1 MANLQSYYRQL
12 QKDDMITSRCEEII
26 KLFLD
31 QQMTI
36 RLCAENM
43 CMSKSNVHKYIHTQI
58 KDRYPTE
65 YDQIRRKL
73 QWNSKNLCI
82 NRKYWK

>member
-12 QKDDMITSRCEEII
+12 QKDEIITSRCEEII
-26 KLFLD
+26 RLFLD
-31 QQMTI
+31 QRMTI

-43 CMSKSNVHKYIHTQI
+43 CMSKSNVHKYIHNEIKYRYPDEYLQI
-58 KDRYPTE
+58 KN
-65 YDQIRRKL
+65 KL
-73 QWNSKNLCI
+73 KWNSKHLCV